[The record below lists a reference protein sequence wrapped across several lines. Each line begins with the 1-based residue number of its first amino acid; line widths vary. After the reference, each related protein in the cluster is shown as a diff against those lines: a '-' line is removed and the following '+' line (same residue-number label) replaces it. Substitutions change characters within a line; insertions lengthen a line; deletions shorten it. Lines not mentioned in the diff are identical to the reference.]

1 MMVAV
6 AFAAIPAI
14 LALVCFR
21 IPGILAVALQ
31 ALAMPPAPA
40 RRIILTP
47 FGLGLAN
54 VTVF

>member
-6 AFAAIPAI
+6 AFTAIPAI